1 MYLFVWNSKLETE
14 LPCTGSLPAGDTGQ
28 EQPGHKLVLTWDA
41 SIINSG
47 SVHHTMLT
55 PHLWAWEHLT
65 FPRQMFFGVWRPVP
79 MLAYVKDS
87 LKVHIIIGSL
97 LLPLTFSYS
106 DSVGCDKETVEW
118 RKCHQAIPEER
129 EVVSLSPR
137 LRGPVASWLEL
148 ASVVIYQWVA
158 FSPPSC
164 DTPQEM
170 WMVSVEGGEWLHHH
184 EQPYLPCLKACL
196 VYLFE
201 RQIHTHTQV
210 HT

>member
-1 MYLFVWNSKLETE
+1 MYLFVWKSKLE

-106 DSVGCDKETVEW
+106 DSVGCDKETIEW
-118 RKCHQAIPEER
+118 CKCHQAIPEER
-129 EVVSLSPR
+129 EVVSESKVTRSCCLLIGIGLCGHLPVSSLLTPILWHSSGNVNGLGR
-137 LRGPVASWLEL
+137 RWRVAS
-148 ASVVIYQWVA
+148 
-158 FSPPSC
+158 SPWTTIFTLFKSMSC
-164 DTPQEM
+164 VFIWKTN
-170 WMVSVEGGEWLHHH
+170 
-184 EQPYLPCLKACL
+184 
-196 VYLFE
+196 
-201 RQIHTHTQV
+201 THTQV